1 MLQFICDNFASR
13 GGIEFLPERI
23 LGQTTAVAL
32 LMIEVRMHP
41 FLSPSSFS
49 ERERERPDVCRFLFR
64 FSIILHSVLTYARIQ
79 RCIPQRC
86 ITGQRSC
93 KWHLLNFL
101 SIKVPLAV

>member
-49 ERERERPDVCRFLFR
+49 ERERERE
-64 FSIILHSVLTYARIQ
+64 T
-79 RCIPQRC
+79 
-86 ITGQRSC
+86 
-93 KWHLLNFL
+93 
-101 SIKVPLAV
+101 